1 MKVMIDTLLEEKGK
15 TRYWLSKE
23 AKVKYQNLCR
33 LADGVSL
40 RADFAVIERICNT
53 LNCEVGDI
61 LKMK

>member
-23 AKVKYQNLCR
+23 AQVKYQNLCR

-40 RADFAVIERICNT
+40 RADFAVIERICIA
-53 LNCEVGDI
+53 LDCQVGDV
-61 LKMK
+61 LKLK